1 MTLISKHSVMYH
13 IIPQMAFVSR
23 VPHLHLPNLPISISQ
38 GNPQPSLVSDRINF
52 IFCKPY
58 SSRWIMYLREL
69 SRSLE
74 HSVSNIRRN
83 SITHIP

>member
-23 VPHLHLPNLPISISQ
+23 VPHRKPASTQSTYL
-38 GNPQPSLVSDRINF
+38 NPQPSLVSDRISF
-52 IFCKPY
+52 IFCKAY
-58 SSRWIMYLREL
+58 SSRRIMYLREL

-83 SITHIP
+83 SITHIL